1 VRTSPASARPPSES
15 LPGIRTLNRP
25 PNQADTEVYEDPI
38 SFNERAREGVA
49 LFNDREYW
57 ESHEAWEDL
66 WREGNPT
73 ERLFY
78 QGLIQV
84 AAGFVKIQKVWH
96 APAVLNL
103 QKGLSKLERLEDPD
117 VPIELEGFIRE
128 VRAVLE
134 KLKADGR
141 LKLEKKEWNWWPK
154 IAYLPEKSE
163 KSSEA

>member
-1 VRTSPASARPPSES
+1 M
-15 LPGIRTLNRP
+15 
-25 PNQADTEVYEDPI
+25 
-38 SFNERAREGVA
+38 FNA
-49 LFNDREYW
+49 REYW

>member
-1 VRTSPASARPPSES
+1 MPERSKPE
-15 LPGIRTLNRP
+15 NR
-25 PNQADTEVYEDPI
+25 EVYDDPI
-38 SFNERAREGVA
+38 SFPGRAREGVA
-49 LFNDREYW
+49 LFNGGEYW

-103 QKGLSKLERLEDPD
+103 QKGLSKLEVLGDPD
-117 VPIELEGFIRE
+117 VPIDLPAFVRE
-128 VRAVLE
+128 TRAVLE
-134 KLKADGR
+134 NLKALGR
-141 LKLEKKEWNWWPK
+141 VRFEEEPWTRWPK
-154 IAYLPEKSE
+154 IAYRPQGSRRT
-163 KSSEA
+163 